1 VVNGDPRGRRRQ
13 CGELARPASM
23 TDGSSSN
30 SVLEEEA
37 TMTRLSPSLDGD
49 GRGSAV
55 ASHGKQS
62 GERQWRAEK
71 SSGTSE
77 LEGDDGMALFFV
89 EVLTEQRVRLACQ
102 AAHRVVAT
110 AHDQR
115 GRLSGVGN

>member
-1 VVNGDPRGRRRQ
+1 VVDDDLRGRRRR
-13 CGELARPASM
+13 CGELARPVSM

-37 TMTRLSPSLDGD
+37 TMTHLSPGLDGD

-55 ASHGKQS
+55 ASHSKQS
-62 GERQWRAEK
+62 GKRQWRAEK

-77 LEGDDGMALFFV
+77 LEGDDGMALFFI

-115 GRLSGVGN
+115 G